1 MNNIKY
7 IMMVLAGSCLY
18 GTMSSMVKMLHG
30 KGYTAAEISYWQ
42 ALIAALLLGLAA
54 LATRRHAVNINKMK
68 KKDLWP
74 LLLTGSAIGLVNYLY
89 YLSVSYIPASIA
101 VIILMQFTWF
111 SLLLEWLIF
120 GRKPSRIEFATM
132 ATILTGTLLAGGLL
146 ETDLCS
152 MSAKGLLTATG
163 AAMAYAV
170 YVVANG
176 RIGKGVRWQ
185 SKSATIMLGSSLT
198 ILAINGSAAIGL
210 DNFSTEFASWAMML
224 AIAGTTIPTALFA
237 MGIYKIGA
245 CTSSVLM
252 TAELP
257 VAIISA
263 HLILGEKTSNTQ
275 IAGIIILIGAIS
287 AMNYYR
293 TNKHRI

>member
-54 LATRRHAVNINKMK
+54 LATRRHAVNKMK

-152 MSAKGLLTATG
+152 MSVKRLADGYGSRHGLCCVCGGQRPYRQRGEMAKQECHH
-163 AAMAYAV
+163 
-170 YVVANG
+170 N
-176 RIGKGVRWQ
+176 
-185 SKSATIMLGSSLT
+185 
-198 ILAINGSAAIGL
+198 
-210 DNFSTEFASWAMML
+210 
-224 AIAGTTIPTALFA
+224 AGFQFNHS
-237 MGIYKIGA
+237 G
-245 CTSSVLM
+245 
-252 TAELP
+252 
-257 VAIISA
+257 
-263 HLILGEKTSNTQ
+263 H
-275 IAGIIILIGAIS
+275 
-287 AMNYYR
+287 
-293 TNKHRI
+293 